1 MDHYSNLPHSALYYE
16 WNVYKHLLSNS
27 LLAFTWTANVLPYLC
42 KHLNVLHNCLHNT
55 KSFASHHQLS
65 QRFPPAITSLVWM
78 STRKAGDIR
87 SEWQGRCVCPIVGSE
102 SSAHKSQFKR
112 SSVPAI
118 DFACW
123 LGTMAISA
131 ILVPGHTGS
140 GMPERTLSWPSM
152 FAFRR
157 QRRAFKHRSGPNLS
171 WSHRCLTKSKRSPC
185 PSPSLT
191 RRFQSQPAYLPGRVL
206 LAQSSSPHPLLG
218 FSHLLQWMEMRAYPW
233 DI

>member
-131 ILVPGHTGS
+131 ILVPGHTQVLECQRG
-140 GMPERTLSWPSM
+140 PWADLPCLPSED
-152 FAFRR
+152 R
-157 QRRAFKHRSGPNLS
+157 G
-171 WSHRCLTKSKRSPC
+171 
-185 PSPSLT
+185 
-191 RRFQSQPAYLPGRVL
+191 GRL
-206 LAQSSSPHPLLG
+206 NTDLG
-218 FSHLLQWMEMRAYPW
+218 QTSAEAT
-233 DI
+233 DA